1 MDKWEPEA
9 MLKLVQQYRI
19 THTFCVPTMFV
30 RLLQL
35 DDTERDSYDIST
47 IRFVI
52 HGAAPCSVDTKRA
65 MLDWFGPVI
74 WEMFAGTEGQGTI
87 VSPQEWLQKPGT
99 VGRAAPGHVQIL
111 DDEGEEV
118 AAGNSGTVF
127 LRNPPNSRF
136 SYYKDREK
144 TDRAQRGE
152 YFTAG
157 DVGHLDEDGYLFL
170 TGRSAEVIISGGVN
184 IYPQEIDDVLAT
196 HAAVSDVACVGVP
209 HADWGEA
216 VKAVVQLRDGTAASS
231 ALEAELIAHC
241 EDRLA
246 RQKLPRSVD
255 FVSALPR
262 SQAGKVQ
269 RKALRDSYWQDQ
281 ERQI

>member
-1 MDKWEPEA
+1 M
-9 MLKLVQQYRI
+9 
-19 THTFCVPTMFV
+19 
-30 RLLQL
+30 
-35 DDTERDSYDIST
+35 
-47 IRFVI
+47 
-52 HGAAPCSVDTKRA
+52 
-65 MLDWFGPVI
+65 
-74 WEMFAGTEGQGTI
+74 
-87 VSPQEWLQKPGT
+87 
-99 VGRAAPGHVQIL
+99 
-111 DDEGEEV
+111 
-118 AAGNSGTVF
+118 F
-127 LRNPPNSRF
+127 LRNPPDSRF
-136 SYYKDREK
+136 SYYKDKEK

-231 ALEAELIAHC
+231 ALKAELIAHC
-241 EDRLA
+241 EDQLA

-269 RKALRDSYWQDQ
+269 RKALRDSYWQGQ